1 MSRAPS
7 DYQVSVLEVAGTAS
21 TPCDIETMEKLWKTK
36 LKTREMG
43 LNGN

>member
-1 MSRAPS
+1 
-7 DYQVSVLEVAGTAS
+7 VSVLEVAGTAS
-21 TPCDIETMEKLWKTK
+21 TVDDIIRMETRWKAK